1 MMCLISSKKAL
12 DRVGDALLRLGE
24 NPEADDLV
32 FQQLNSYRSLFNK
45 VMLPVNTACRNQ
57 ATRRLKANEAKKVI
71 VVQRIKRLDSI
82 TAKLNRFPS
91 MQLSQMQDIGGL
103 RVILP
108 SIGDVEIYTK
118 NLLAR
123 SKKIKIK
130 GMKNY
135 IASPKEDGYRGIHY
149 ILELENNA
157 TDVVPFPTLLVEL
170 QVRTQVQHIWATG
183 VEIAAIINN
192 KNYKTGDWDADWKE
206 SFILLSHLCALLE
219 TMDKNI
225 DTFGVDFDNIKK
237 STEILLKKIDSFV
250 TLARKTNLAK
260 KFNSFSKVLPLLV
273 KEIKQKQFKHTELL
287 LLITDFELN
296 KTEVTAYTD
305 EKLALDHLTV
315 WEKRFSSSSKQTGQA
330 VLVSAKD
337 ILNLK
342 EAYPNYYMDTN
353 PLQELWT
360 DIQHKLSLYKQ
371 KVALLLE
378 QKTKEEQEKLFF
390 YENQIR
396 INEGKLLVL
405 KARKKQIQ
413 AKLKETE

>member
-1 MMCLISSKKAL
+1 M
-12 DRVGDALLRLGE
+12 GDALLRLGE

-378 QKTKEEQEKLFF
+378 QKTKEEQEKIFF